1 MIHCDT
7 MIIKF
12 HGPKPPTSK
21 DINQLYNLIIL
32 DRMFFFKPRNRS
44 TGRLLPSGRRKRGF
58 RPGAK
63 EFLEVLGSCS
73 RDLVECVVI
82 F

>member
-32 DRMFFFKPRNRS
+32 DRMFFFNRE
-44 TGRLLPSGRRKRGF
+44 TGALGGCCPVVAENADSAQVLKNSWKLWGVVRG
-58 RPGAK
+58 
-63 EFLEVLGSCS
+63 
-73 RDLVECVVI
+73 I
-82 F
+82 